1 MARSVEES
9 SDIERLSALLV
20 RQAEVSAEREER
32 LAAMVE
38 RLAVA
43 SPAGATSSQTAVTT
57 SGTSG
62 PSRPRLPLS
71 TTQAPQLH
79 GSASIRE
86 FKAWSEKLTAY
97 FMLTGVSA
105 LSLTEQRAAL
115 LGLMD
120 DEWQRTLRYGLCVA
134 DDTPLADVVKAM
146 ETPLRAQRNVVVDRR
161 DFYARCQ
168 QSDER
173 FDDFLCAV
181 REIAAFCDFCSHCVD
196 DQIRDRIVC
205 GVRDDEAVRRLLE
218 NKDLTLQRA
227 IDICRACENART
239 ACADI
244 RGPPGSDV
252 RRVRT
257 AGAAGSAPR
266 SRGQGPA
273 GRSGTAAVS
282 ALRSGGT
289 R

>member
-1 MARSVEES
+1 
-9 SDIERLSALLV
+9 
-20 RQAEVSAEREER
+20 
-32 LAAMVE
+32 
-38 RLAVA
+38 
-43 SPAGATSSQTAVTT
+43 
-57 SGTSG
+57 
-62 PSRPRLPLS
+62 
-71 TTQAPQLH
+71 
-79 GSASIRE
+79 
-86 FKAWSEKLTAY
+86 
-97 FMLTGVSA
+97 MLTGVSA

-146 ETPLRAQRNVVVDRR
+146 ETHLRAQRNVVVDRR

-273 GRSGTAAVS
+273 GRSEQRRCQRCGRAEHGDPAWCRAADAVCRS
-282 ALRSGGT
+282 CGLRGHFAVMCRGEADSPRRTESVDWRFRGRSRGGRT
-289 R
+289 EARQPPLAVAFTVAAQVAFTVASPGPTHYRRCVRRPANAPRSES